1 MKKIILGLS
10 ILFGSSPL
18 LAQDANAPCGTG
30 PAPKASLEYISMLH
44 ENGIFDQFEVET
56 VQNTIFVPLK
66 IHIVGTNTGQGY
78 YSLANLMTNIC
89 ELNQKFNSHGLQFF
103 IRGDINYIDN
113 TSIYNLP
120 SFAAAG
126 AANTQYNVARVVN
139 VYFANL
145 SAVGACGFA
154 NYPNTGEPTQTVR
167 QGAIWLAPSCSG
179 PGNSTFAHEM
189 GHFLSLPHPFDETS
203 DDPAS
208 PTSERV
214 TRNPNEVAPRF
225 SANCT
230 TAGDRFCDTPADFR
244 PNRWNC
250 PGVNSTVVDFN
261 GDLFQPDGTLY
272 MSYANDGC
280 QNKFSPQQVASMRST
295 LSTTQ
300 SQTGQNIN
308 GPRMYL
314 LIPPMPAYDTIT
326 GNTTVLEPSNNST
339 GHPANWV
346 FFRWRSV
353 PGANMY
359 VLRIRRNFTTVDEML
374 LSSADTS
381 FLYTKNTLTAGIQY
395 RVSIL
400 PLNHKVTCSPYSA
413 ESNFTVTTGYGVNV
427 AEVSAENF
435 QVYPSLL
442 QSYAPIKIQ
451 TASESNE
458 NLIFQLKDLQGR
470 LVSQGQVESQGNGS
484 YEIPVHTTA
493 NGTYFLQLQ
502 HGHKTHNQKIVI
514 TR

>member
-1 MKKIILGLS
+1 MKKLILGLS
-10 ILFGSSPL
+10 LLFGSSQII
-18 LAQDANAPCGTG
+18 AQEANAPCGTG
-30 PAPKASLEYISMLH
+30 PAPQASLEYISMLH
-44 ENGIFDQFEVET
+44 ENGIFDQLDIENGT
-56 VQNTIFVPLK
+56 NTIFIPLK
-66 IHIVGTNTGQGY
+66 IHIVGTSTGQGY

-89 ELNQKFNSHGLQFF
+89 EMNQKFKAHGLQFF
-103 IRGDINYIDN
+103 IRGDINYINN

-126 AANTQYNVARVVN
+126 AANTQFNVNRVVN

-154 NYPNTGEPTQTVR
+154 NYPNTGSPNEPFR

-203 DDPAS
+203 DNPQAS
-208 PTSERV
+208 TSERV

-225 SANCT
+225 SANCA

-244 PNRWNC
+244 PDRWNC

-280 QNKFSPQQVASMRST
+280 QNKFSPQQVTSMRST

-314 LIPPMPAYDTIT
+314 LIPPMPVYDTIT
-326 GNTTVLEPSNNST
+326 SNTTVLEPTNNST

-427 AEVSAENF
+427 SEVTAENF

-451 TASESNE
+451 TATESNE
-458 NLIFQLKDLQGR
+458 NLVYQLKDLQGR

-484 YEIPVHTTA
+484 YEIPVQTTA

-502 HGHKTHNQKIVI
+502 QGQKTHNQKIVI